1 MKALLKISAAATM
14 AALIIFGTTVTT
26 TAERDYDRCDELL
39 GGGAMPCMV
48 NDLIQHPLYSVDGK
62 VFDCCLQVYLYDRL
76 KEKGIEWWYE
86 YALCQSYQES
96 RYDIYAVNQTNF
108 EDKGLFQYKQ
118 RYWAGVA
125 AQYGREGA
133 DIFDPYAQIDVYT
146 SQIAERINRG
156 EDAYSAI
163 SDHYTGGSG
172 YSSKYVS
179 EVMQWMPKMERI
191 YDND

>member
-1 MKALLKISAAATM
+1 MKALGKMSAVAVM
-14 AALIIFGTTVTT
+14 AALVIFGTTVTT
-26 TAERDYDRCDELL
+26 AAEMDHEEAI

-48 NDLIQHPLYSVDGK
+48 NDPIQHKLYSVNGQ
-62 VFDCCLQVYLYDRL
+62 VLDCCLQVYLYDRL
-76 KEKGIEWWYE
+76 EEKGIEWWYE

-118 RYWAGVA
+118 RYWAGIA
-125 AQYGREGA
+125 AQYGRGGA

-146 SQIAERINRG
+146 SQIAERINKG
-156 EDAYSAI
+156 EDVYSAI

-172 YSSKYVS
+172 YSQKYVN
-179 EVMQWMPKMERI
+179 EVMQWMSKMERI
-191 YDND
+191 YNND